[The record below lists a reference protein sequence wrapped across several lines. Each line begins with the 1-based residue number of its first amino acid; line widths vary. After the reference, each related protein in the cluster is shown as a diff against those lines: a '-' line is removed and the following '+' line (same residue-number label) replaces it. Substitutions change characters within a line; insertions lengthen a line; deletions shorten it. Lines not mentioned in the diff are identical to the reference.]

1 MKKDLKEL
9 SKQNWVPKSENGPT
23 DEEIQTGCMQRIA
36 NATELMATNYLKL
49 QSENDYLRNR
59 NRNLQDDNDHLR
71 RSANTYKGKYN
82 RLKNIQK

>member
-1 MKKDLKEL
+1 MAKSFIEH
-9 SKQNWVPKSENGPT
+9 SKSNFTSESPSIEQIN
-23 DEEIQTGCMQRIA
+23 TGCMQRIA
-36 NATELMATNYLKL
+36 SATELMATNFLKL
-49 QSENDYLRNR
+49 QNENDYLRKR